1 MSFQTVK
8 AKLIIG
14 FGVILLISAIAGVL
28 SLTNMSGMNDRAK
41 HIVQESVVKVGQ
53 AQTAKQYL
61 ALILEAEKKI
71 LLVNQD
77 ATKSILAEQ
86 LSKDVAALDDL
97 LLEMQGLSPQAEDVE
112 TAAAESEQD
121 AAAKQDSYG
130 EIAEA
135 SVENISEELAQLQSL
150 SAVWQEYKQLNQQV
164 VAFSLLNSNV
174 KAQALSRDGS
184 RRAYDALQV
193 LLGDAIR
200 LAEEQRE
207 ISTGDLGNA
216 QDNLKLALGLQSTFT
231 DLATKYR
238 DKLSSPKAF
247 KLKSLLGE
255 LKRVNRKVAY
265 LKQSKNNMTMFVN
278 NIDKVWTQLYS
289 DAQQAED
296 AKAFLTANIKTF
308 DKLNKMARQ
317 LTNSNSGAVA
327 SGNNAQKQSDERLLV
342 LNRIRRN
349 VMEALLNERA
359 LVASEAVFEMEYA
372 VDNVELIELDVY
384 DDLDL
389 LKTMISF
396 DAVQAMTEAFESY
409 LEMFAQVAEI
419 NMENGNVNAF
429 NLVQLKGEALAQ
441 QAVDIV
447 DQLIVLESEA
457 MQVEVQASESA
468 YVSGRTLVILLL
480 LGSLL
485 VGVWLAVSL
494 VRSLNTGLSRLVG
507 TAQQVQSSGNFALR
521 TELQRQ
527 DELGQVAQAFDSL
540 LAELQ
545 TAIDQ
550 ANRVLAAVAAGD
562 FSERIEVDFKGDLAT
577 LKEGVNSS
585 AGSVNYT
592 MQALHQVMS
601 ALSEFDFSARM
612 SDRVSGDV
620 KQQVDGSM
628 VAMQTAVAE
637 IQRVMQQVS
646 EGDFESR
653 IESDLAG
660 EMGELKGSINF
671 SLDQLQ
677 EAINETSKVMGHQAE
692 GDLAARMEGEYQG
705 TLADLKT
712 SLNHSSANLS
722 DTLSSVS
729 ATSNSVALMADNMA
743 QASDDISERIQAQ
756 ASSLE
761 ETAASMEELTSTVV
775 ENAEHA
781 VQAQKLTEEAVD
793 TSKATNRI
801 VEQAV
806 DAMAKVSE
814 SSQQMAEII
823 ELIDAIAFQTNLLA
837 LNASVEAARAGEQG
851 RGFAVVAAEV
861 RTLAQKTADASKD
874 IKELIEVNQER
885 IERGSSFVGQSGE
898 AMEQINQSMAEV
910 AEFVESI
917 ARASTEQRSSI
928 QQVSEAVNSMD
939 NLTQQNAASV
949 DQAADTSKLLNQ
961 EAQQLQQQVGQF
973 KL

>member
-14 FGVILLISAIAGVL
+14 FGVILIMATVAGFL
-28 SLTNMSGMNDRAK
+28 SLNNMSNMNDRAK
-41 HIVQESVVKVGQ
+41 HLVHESMAKVSQ
-53 AQTAKQYL
+53 AQTAKQLL
-61 ALILEAEKKI
+61 ATILEQEKQVLLIDDDVAKQAMI
-71 LLVNQD
+71 DTLTANVAAFDELLLVLQGHEAEAQD
-77 ATKSILAEQ
+77 APVNQTPDADPET
-86 LSKDVAALDDL
+86 LS
-97 LLEMQGLSPQAEDVE
+97 
-112 TAAAESEQD
+112 SEQ
-121 AAAKQDSYG
+121 Q
-130 EIAEA
+130 
-135 SVENISEELAQLQSL
+135 QLVSL
-150 SAVWQEYKQLNQQV
+150 LQVWHQYKQLNGQILQY
-164 VAFSLLNSNV
+164 SQLNSNV

-193 LLGDAIR
+193 LLGDQIQ
-200 LAEEQRE
+200 LAEAQRE
-207 ISTGDLGNA
+207 MSAGDLGNA
-216 QDNLKLALGLQSTFT
+216 QENLKLALSLQASFA
-231 DLATKYR
+231 DLSTKYR
-238 DKLSSPKAF
+238 DYLHTNSANIKRIK
-247 KLKSLLGE
+247 GE
-255 LKRVNRKVAY
+255 LKRLNRKVENLQNTKA
-265 LKQSKNNMTMFVN
+265 NMSMFVN
-278 NIDKVWTQLYS
+278 SISSIWAKVYQASQQASDGQQFLSNQLGNIDKL
-289 DAQQAED
+289 
-296 AKAFLTANIKTF
+296 AKIAK
-308 DKLNKMARQ
+308 Q
-317 LTNSNSGAVA
+317 LTNSNAGAVA
-327 SGNNAQKQSDERLLV
+327 SGNNAKIESDERLLV

-359 LVASEAVFEMEYA
+359 LIASEAVFEMEYA
-372 VDNVELIELDVY
+372 ADNVELIQLDVE
-384 DDLDL
+384 DDLEL
-389 LKTMISF
+389 LKTMISY
-396 DAVQAMTEAFESY
+396 DAVMAIDEAFVDYIDVFTE
-409 LEMFAQVAEI
+409 VAEI

-429 NLVQLKGEALAQ
+429 NLMQNQGAALAN
-441 QAVDIV
+441 QAMVIV
-447 DQLIVLESEA
+447 EQLIVIESEV
-457 MQVEVQASESA
+457 MQTEVQESEQA
-468 YVSGRTLVILLL
+468 YSSGRTFVVLLL
-480 LGSLL
+480 LASL
-485 VGVWLAVSL
+485 VIGVALAVSL
-494 VRSLNTGLSRLVG
+494 VRSLNSGLSRLVG
-507 TAQQVQSSGNFALR
+507 TAQQVQASGDFSLR
-521 TELQRQ
+521 TQLQRD

-545 TAIDQ
+545 AAIDQ
-550 ANRVLAAVAAGD
+550 ANRVLAAVAGGHFD
-562 FSERIEVDFKGDLAT
+562 DRIEVDFKGDLGT
-577 LKEGVNSS
+577 LKNGVNSS
-585 AGSVNYT
+585 AESVNYT

-601 ALSEFDFSARM
+601 ALSAFDFSARM
-612 SDRVSGDV
+612 SEQVSGEL
-620 KQQVDGSM
+620 KQQVDASM
-628 VAMQTAVAE
+628 AAMQAAVAE
-637 IQRVMQQVS
+637 IQQVMQRVS

-653 IESDLAG
+653 IESDLVG
-660 EMGELKGSINF
+660 EMGELKGSINL

-677 EAINETSKVMGHQAE
+677 EAINETSMVMGYQAE
-692 GDLAARMEGEYQG
+692 GDLVARMQGDYQG

-722 DTLSSVS
+722 ETLTSVFT
-729 ATSNSVALMADNMA
+729 TSNSVASMADNMA

-793 TSKATNRI
+793 TSKATNSI
-801 VEQAV
+801 VSQAV
-806 DAMAKVSE
+806 AAMAQISD

-823 ELIDAIAFQTNLLA
+823 ELIDSIAFQTNLLA

-885 IERGSSFVGQSGE
+885 IERGSSFVGQSGD

>member
-1 MSFQTVK
+1 MNFQTVK
-8 AKLIIG
+8 GKLIIG
-14 FGVILLISAIAGVL
+14 FGVILVMATIAGFL
-28 SLTNMSGMNDRAK
+28 SLTNMSNMNDRAK
-41 HIVQESVVKVGQ
+41 HIVHESVAKLGQ
-53 AQTAKQYL
+53 AQTAKQLL
-61 ALILEAEKKI
+61 ATILEQEKKV
-71 LLVNQD
+71 LLIDDDTAKQAMID
-77 ATKSILAEQ
+77 T
-86 LSKDVAALDDL
+86 LSSNVAAFDELII
-97 LLEMQGLSPQAEDVE
+97 EMQGDH
-112 TAAAESEQD
+112 
-121 AAAKQDSYG
+121 G
-130 EIAEA
+130 EEA
-135 SVENISEELAQLQSL
+135 SSDTHAQDDAGREVNAEQQQLALL
-150 SAVWQEYKQLNQQV
+150 DNVWHNYKSLNQQV
-164 VAFSLLNSNV
+164 LEYSQLNSNV

-193 LLGDAIR
+193 LLGDQIR

-207 ISTGDLGNA
+207 ISSGDLGNA
-216 QDNLKLALGLQSTFT
+216 QANLKMALSLQATFA
-231 DLATKYR
+231 DLSVKYR
-238 DKLSSPKAF
+238 DALQSNKANI
-247 KLKSLLGE
+247 KRIKGE
-255 LKRVNRKVAY
+255 LKRLNRKIEN
-265 LKQSKNNMTMFVN
+265 LKQTENNMAMFVN
-278 NIDKVWTQLYS
+278 SIDKLWQDVYS
-289 DAQQAED
+289 AAQQSND
-296 AKAFLTANIKTF
+296 GQRFLTDYLPKI
-308 DKLNKMARQ
+308 DKLAKIAKQ
-317 LTNSNSGAVA
+317 LTNSNAGALS
-327 SGNNAQKQSDERLLV
+327 SGNNAKVQSDERLLV

-372 VDNVELIELDVY
+372 ADNVELIQLDVE
-384 DDLDL
+384 DDLEI

-396 DAVQAMTEAFESY
+396 DAVTAIDEAFVDYVDVITE
-409 LEMFAQVAEI
+409 VADI

-429 NLVQLKGEALAQ
+429 NLMQGEGAQLAEEAVA
-441 QAVDIV
+441 IV
-447 DQLIVLESEA
+447 DQLIVIESEV
-457 MQVEVQASESA
+457 MQAEVEESEQA
-468 YVSGRTLVILLL
+468 YTSGRTFVVLLL
-480 LGSLL
+480 LASL
-485 VGVWLAVSL
+485 VIGVALAMSL
-494 VRSLNTGLSRLVG
+494 VRSLNSGLSRLVG

-521 TELQRQ
+521 TELQRD
-527 DELGQVAQAFDSL
+527 DELGQVARAFDSL

-550 ANRVLAAVAAGD
+550 ANRVLAAVAEGD
-562 FSERIEVDFKGDLAT
+562 FNERIEVDFKGDLAT
-577 LKEGVNSS
+577 LKTGVNSS
-585 AGSVNYT
+585 AESVNYT
-592 MQALHQVMS
+592 MQALQQVMT
-601 ALSEFDFSARM
+601 ALSAFDFSARM
-612 SDRVSGDV
+612 SDQVSGELR
-620 KQQVDGSM
+620 QQVDASM
-628 VAMQTAVAE
+628 AAMQGAVAE
-637 IQRVMQQVS
+637 IQQVMQQVS
-646 EGDFESR
+646 EGDFASR
-653 IESDLAG
+653 IDSELAG
-660 EMGELKGSINF
+660 EMGELKGSINL

-677 EAINETSKVMGHQAE
+677 EAINETSKVMGHQAA
-692 GDLAARMEGEYQG
+692 GDLAARMEGDYQG

-722 DTLSSVS
+722 ETLSSVS
-729 ATSNSVALMADNMA
+729 ATSNSVAHMADNMA

-793 TSKATNRI
+793 TSNATNRI

-823 ELIDAIAFQTNLLA
+823 ELIDSIAFQTNLLA

-917 ARASTEQRSSI
+917 ARASSEQRSSI